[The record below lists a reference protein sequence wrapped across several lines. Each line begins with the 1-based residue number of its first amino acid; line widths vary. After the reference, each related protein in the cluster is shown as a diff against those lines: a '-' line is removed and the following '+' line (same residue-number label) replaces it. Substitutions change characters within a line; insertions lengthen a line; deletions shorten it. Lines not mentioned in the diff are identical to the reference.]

1 MKIQKLELRHFG
13 KFRGRTILLGDGIQ
27 LLGGEN
33 EAGKTTVHTFI
44 KSMLFG
50 MERGRGRAA
59 AGDTFSRYEPWDG
72 DGFYGGSHRVHL
84 RGKDL
89 SAGAKI

>member
-50 MERGRGRAA
+50 MERGRGRAVRA
-59 AGDTFSRYEPWDG
+59 LGRGRFLR
-72 DGFYGGSHRVHL
+72 GSHRVQL

>member
-33 EAGKTTVHTFI
+33 EAEI
-44 KSMLFG
+44 
-50 MERGRGRAA
+50 GRA
-59 AGDTFSRYEPWDG
+59 
-72 DGFYGGSHRVHL
+72 HV
-84 RGKDL
+84 
-89 SAGAKI
+89 

>member
-44 KSMLFG
+44 KSMQPVRAL
-50 MERGRGRAA
+50 GRGR
-59 AGDTFSRYEPWDG
+59 FLR
-72 DGFYGGSHRVHL
+72 GSHRVQL